1 MASIFLLGGADCPG
15 SSPSDRSTMALMDT
29 EEENI
34 ERLERI
40 AAELHH
46 STGGLLPVDAFE
58 LARLCGLRLRP
69 TMSARGSID
78 LTTKVIRYP
87 ARARLVRQH
96 GVVAHEIGHFALF
109 RKGEDHTHER
119 SARYLAGALMLPRAA
134 FLRDCQAT
142 DWDLDELRRRHPNAS
157 AEMVV
162 VRMTQVSPACA
173 WVWDDGAVRRRYGR
187 SQGEDV
193 EAIVDRVLA
202 EGAPQRDGSLRAW
215 PLLEQ
220 GHRRVVVVRAA
231 A

>member
-1 MASIFLLGGADCPG
+1 MPAMDC
-15 SSPSDRSTMALMDT
+15 MD
-29 EEENI
+29 
-34 ERLERI
+34 LEGI
-40 AAELHH
+40 ARDIHE
-46 STGGLLPVDAFE
+46 STGNLLPVDAFT
-58 LARLCGLRLRP
+58 LAQLCGVKLRAVP
-69 TMSARGSID
+69 GAMGSLD
-78 LTTKVIRYP
+78 LEAGVIRYP
-87 ARARLVRQH
+87 ARARVVRQH
-96 GVVAHEIGHFALF
+96 GVIAHELGHWALAEA
-109 RKGEDHTHER
+109 GEDHTHER
-119 SARYLAGALMLPRAA
+119 SARYLAGALMLPREA
-134 FLRDCQAT
+134 FLRDCAGT

-157 AEMVV
+157 AEMIV

-231 A
+231 